1 MAGYFDCLL
10 KYFDKKVERRV
21 KILDKGQ
28 KRMEKQVDIVKY
40 LRKQMVLDIL
50 FKLQLKKVERY
61 LAEH

>member
-10 KYFDKKVERRV
+10 KYFDKKVARRV
-21 KILDKGQ
+21 KILEKGQ

-50 FKLQLKKVERY
+50 FKL
-61 LAEH
+61 

>member
-10 KYFDKKVERRV
+10 KYFNQKVKRRV
-21 KILDKGQ
+21 KILQKGQ

-50 FKLQLKKVERY
+50 LKLQLKRAERY